1 MSVFLRVISQT
12 LNPDN
17 PLVLD
22 TTTSSSKRLV
32 PIDEKTIEAL

>member
-1 MSVFLRVISQT
+1 MSALLRVISQT

-17 PLVLD
+17 QLVLD

-32 PIDEKTIEAL
+32 PIGEETI